1 MRIDIDF
8 SIFTSTPSA
17 EGVISGS
24 IEVDVLPR
32 AGETISFFNAPN
44 KSTFPPRASFDP
56 LLKVMNV
63 IHNASSRGVALQLQ
77 DVTLPNK
84 QSVAEVATYLEQGFG
99 LFFDPTSE

>member
-8 SIFTSTPSA
+8 SIFTSAPSA

-32 AGETISFFNAPN
+32 AGETISFLNAPN
-44 KSTFPPRASFDP
+44 KFILPSGADFDP
-56 LLKVMNV
+56 LLKVENV

-77 DVTLPNK
+77 DITLPNK
-84 QSVAEVATYLEQGFG
+84 QSVSEVVAYLEQGFG
-99 LFFDPTSE
+99 MFFDPTSE